1 MNSKSH
7 WQNIYTQKDSTQL
20 SWFQE
25 HAEMSLHVIK
35 KNVHDKNAQLIDI
48 GAGASTLV
56 DDLLQSG
63 YRNIDVL
70 DISSEALQ
78 ISQQRIETLQT
89 DAKIN
94 WIQSNI
100 LEADFPHHHY
110 DMWHDRAVFH
120 FLTRQQDRQQYIQKL
135 MHALKPNGKVII
147 STFGPDGPLECSGL
161 PIVRYSH
168 NSLHNEFGLAFE
180 LLEHGEEEHQT
191 PSGSIQKFIYC
202 YCKLN
207 NNDKKH

>member
-1 MNSKSH
+1 MNSKTH
-7 WQNIYTQKDSTQL
+7 WQDIYTQKDSKQL

-25 HAEMSLHVIK
+25 HAKMSLQVIK
-35 KNVHDKNAQLIDI
+35 KNVQNKNAQIIDI

-78 ISQQRIETLQT
+78 ISQRRIKTLQI

-94 WIQSNI
+94 WIQTNI
-100 LEADFPHHHY
+100 LEADFPQHHY
-110 DMWHDRAVFH
+110 DTWHDRAVFH
-120 FLTRQQDRQQYIQKL
+120 FLTKQQEREQYIQKL
-135 MHALKPNGKVII
+135 MHTLKPGGKVII

-168 NSLHNEFGLAFE
+168 DSLHNEFGLAFE

-207 NNDKKH
+207 NKKH